1 MTQIIRWPGLIA
13 FALLS
18 SLITGVFFLFLDL
31 WIKLGVIEVL
41 EKSTGAE
48 VNIANVSHTLS
59 PFGVSLQGLQ
69 ITDPKQPSHNQLQI
83 AQAHAQIY
91 LTPLLQRKV
100 IIENLTVSELRFAQ
114 PRAAIGEVYR
124 QPDETATQGLKQ
136 LLPEQPELPSVD
148 ELLAKSP
155 LKTTKAIEEIQQVY
169 RQNEQQL
176 TQLYQQLPD
185 KTKLISYQ
193 TRIKALTDTDYKDP
207 QELLTAKKSFDK
219 LREELGQEQQKIND
233 FQQAALT
240 AKETMSVKMAELKA
254 APNQDYLQL
263 KALMSGDAAAINNI
277 TGMVF
282 GQQATLWS
290 QYLLSAYQI
299 AAPLLGNKQAEEQQQ
314 DLRSEGRWLE
324 FSDNQALPEFLIK
337 NAEISLNWQDET
349 IESHWKNITNEHDK
363 IAQPTLFTINSTS
376 SKLWQ
381 SLKID
386 GDLWLKDNGIKAQ
399 QKWSLQGLVLSDLA
413 LLDEEKLTSA
423 IETALMSSNGTVA
436 IDENLINGSGSIDLS
451 QLAISAKGSNKL
463 TTTIA
468 NTLSQLNSMHIQT
481 QVKGN
486 FSAPE
491 LSFTSDLDKEFTR
504 AMLTNLTGEQQAQL
518 QTIKQTLTAKIQSPL
533 TDSNKQISQWS
544 NWQELSNG
552 SQNQIKD
559 MLTAQFSNQLDKQK
573 DKLKNFLKNKF
584 SGG

>member
-18 SLITGVFFLFLDL
+18 SLIAGIFFIFLDL

-41 EKSTGAE
+41 EKTTGAE
-48 VNIANVSHTLS
+48 VNIASVSHTLS
-59 PFGVSLQGLQ
+59 PFGVSLKGLE
-69 ITDPKQPSHNQLQI
+69 ITDPKQPSHNQVQI
-83 AQAHAQIY
+83 AQAHAQVY
-91 LTPLLQRKV
+91 LTPLLRHKV
-100 IIENLTVSELRFAQ
+100 IIENLTISELRFAQ
-114 PRAAIGEVYR
+114 QRAAVGEVYR
-124 QPDETATQGLKQ
+124 QSNESAKHGLKQ

-176 TQLYQQLPD
+176 SQLYQQLPD

-193 TRIKALTDTDYKDP
+193 ARIKALTDTDYKNP
-207 QELLTAKKSFDK
+207 QELLAAKNAFDK
-219 LREELGQEQQKIND
+219 LREELAQEQQKIYN

-240 AKETMSVKMAELKA
+240 AKETLSVKMADLKA
-254 APNQDYLQL
+254 APNQDYQQF
-263 KALMSGDAAAINNI
+263 KALVSGDAAAINSI

-299 AAPLLGNKQAEEQQQ
+299 AAPLLSNKKAKEQQQ

-337 NAEISLNWQDET
+337 NAEISLSWQDEA

-399 QKWSLQGLVLSDLA
+399 QQWNLHGLVLSDLA
-413 LLDEEKLTSA
+413 LLDEEKLAST
-423 IETALMSSNGTVA
+423 IDTALMSSNGKVV
-436 IDENLINGSGSIDLS
+436 IDENLINGTGSIELS
-451 QLAISAKGSNKL
+451 KLAISAKGSNTL
-463 TTTIA
+463 TTAIA
-468 NTLSQLNSMHIQT
+468 NTLSQLNSMRIQT
-481 QVKGN
+481 HVKGN
-486 FSAPE
+486 FRAPE

-504 AMLTNLTGEQQAQL
+504 AMLTNLTSEQQEKL
-518 QTIKQTLTAKIQSPL
+518 QTIKQSLTAKIQSPL
-533 TDSNKQISQWS
+533 SDSNKQMSQWTH
-544 NWQELSNG
+544 WQELSNG
-552 SQNQIKD
+552 SQNQIKE
-559 MLTAQFSNQLDKQK
+559 MLAAQFSNQLDKQK
-573 DKLKNFLKNKF
+573 DKLKDLFKNKF
-584 SGG
+584 SGD

>member
-18 SLITGVFFLFLDL
+18 SLIAGIFFLFLDL

-91 LTPLLQRKV
+91 LTPLLRRKV

-207 QELLTAKKSFDK
+207 QELLRNNMM
-219 LREELGQEQQKIND
+219 LIGQ
-233 FQQAALT
+233 
-240 AKETMSVKMAELKA
+240 
-254 APNQDYLQL
+254 
-263 KALMSGDAAAINNI
+263 
-277 TGMVF
+277 
-282 GQQATLWS
+282 
-290 QYLLSAYQI
+290 
-299 AAPLLGNKQAEEQQQ
+299 
-314 DLRSEGRWLE
+314 
-324 FSDNQALPEFLIK
+324 
-337 NAEISLNWQDET
+337 
-349 IESHWKNITNEHDK
+349 
-363 IAQPTLFTINSTS
+363 
-376 SKLWQ
+376 
-381 SLKID
+381 
-386 GDLWLKDNGIKAQ
+386 
-399 QKWSLQGLVLSDLA
+399 
-413 LLDEEKLTSA
+413 
-423 IETALMSSNGTVA
+423 
-436 IDENLINGSGSIDLS
+436 
-451 QLAISAKGSNKL
+451 
-463 TTTIA
+463 
-468 NTLSQLNSMHIQT
+468 
-481 QVKGN
+481 
-486 FSAPE
+486 
-491 LSFTSDLDKEFTR
+491 
-504 AMLTNLTGEQQAQL
+504 
-518 QTIKQTLTAKIQSPL
+518 
-533 TDSNKQISQWS
+533 
-544 NWQELSNG
+544 
-552 SQNQIKD
+552 
-559 MLTAQFSNQLDKQK
+559 
-573 DKLKNFLKNKF
+573 
-584 SGG
+584 

>member
-18 SLITGVFFLFLDL
+18 SLIAGIFFLFLDL

-48 VNIANVSHTLS
+48 VNIARISHTLS

-91 LTPLLQRKV
+91 LTPLLRRKV

-114 PRAAIGEVYR
+114 PRASVGEVYR
-124 QPDETATQGLKQ
+124 QPNETAKQGLKR

-169 RQNEQQL
+169 RLNEQQL

-193 TRIKALTDTDYKDP
+193 ARIKALTDTDYKNP
-207 QELLTAKKSFDK
+207 EELLAAKKAFDK
-219 LREELGQEQQKIND
+219 LREELVQEQQKIND
-233 FQQAALT
+233 FQNAALS
-240 AKETMSVKMAELKA
+240 AKASLSAKMVELQA
-254 APNQDYLQL
+254 APNQDYQQL

-282 GQQATLWS
+282 GQQATRWS

-299 AAPLLGNKQAEEQQQ
+299 AAPLLANKQAQEPQQ
-314 DLRSEGRWLE
+314 DLRAEGRWLE
-324 FSDNQALPEFLIK
+324 FSDKQTLPDFLIK
-337 NAEISLNWQDET
+337 NAEISLKWQDEA

-363 IAQPTLFTINSTS
+363 IAQPTLFTINSTN

-381 SLKID
+381 SLKVD

-399 QKWSLQGLVLSDLA
+399 QTWSLQGLVLSDLA
-413 LLDEEKLTSA
+413 LLDEDKLTST
-423 IETALMSSNGTVA
+423 IDTALMSSNGALA
-436 IDENLINGSGSIDLS
+436 INESLINGSGSIDLS
-451 QLAISAKGSNKL
+451 KLAISAKGSNKL
-463 TTTIA
+463 TTAVA
-468 NTLSQLNSMHIQT
+468 NTLSQLNNMRIQT
-481 QVKGN
+481 QIKGS

-491 LSFTSDLDKEFTR
+491 ISFSSDLDKEFGR
-504 AMLTNLTGEQQAQL
+504 AMLTNLTSEQQEKL
-518 QTIKQTLTAKIQSPL
+518 QTIKQSLTANIQSPL
-533 TDSNKQISQWS
+533 TDSNKQLSQWS
-544 NWQELSNG
+544 NWQELSKG
-552 SQNQIKD
+552 SQNQIKE
-559 MLTAQFSNQLDKQK
+559 MLAAQFSSQLDKQK
-573 DKLKNFLKNKF
+573 DKLKNLFKNKF